1 MADTTRSWR
10 SAEDGINTVL
20 ECFQVI
26 TDALEKLAAESTDSK
41 TVSSADG
48 LLRKM
53 STFEFILT
61 LHVLQLIFKNT
72 GPASRILQSIAA
84 DMAISTKIIENS
96 ITILNQYRT
105 DSSATFNK
113 VIADAKY
120 FANAH
125 NIDDKLTA
133 SRVRRVPRL
142 SGEDALD
149 DPVTEAV
156 ERFRIAVFNVS
167 LDCVVSQLRDR
178 FSSDKIPIIMQ
189 MQHFAPC
196 KLMADEQTTPDS
208 IRDLCVFY
216 GYDPVL
222 ISREL
227 NEFRAAYR
235 SVHSL
240 VDVSDLVPKQAQET
254 GLPTE
259 ISRPVVVATYD
270 DNEDDDNSDVD
281 STGGDGG
288 VSVSRTNSNDN
299 TSTSDFEH
307 WTDYSY
313 VKPLRVIYQLSAY
326 PTLTSM
332 YKILASLSITSCSAE
347 RTLSRVRIIKNRLRS
362 TMQDDWF
369 SSLTLLACERDICE
383 SLKVEDIVDKFA
395 ALSTALRRHLI

>member
-20 ECFQVI
+20 ECFEFIV
-26 TDALEKLAAESTDSK
+26 DALEKLAAESTDSK

-84 DMAISTKIIENS
+84 DMAISTTIIENS
-96 ITILNQYRT
+96 ISTLSRYRT
-105 DSSATFNK
+105 NSTTTFDK
-113 VIADAKY
+113 VMADAKS

-125 NIDDKLTA
+125 NIDDKLAA

-149 DPVTEAV
+149 DPVTDAT

-178 FSSDKIPIIMQ
+178 FSSDSIPVIKQ

-196 KLMADEQTTPDS
+196 KLMTDDQTSPGS
-208 IRDLCVFY
+208 IRELCVFY

-240 VDVSDLVPKQAQET
+240 VDVSDFVPKLAKQAQEIHLLT
-254 GLPTE
+254 ST
-259 ISRPVVVATYD
+259 PVAAD
-270 DNEDDDNSDVD
+270 DGDDNSDVD
-281 STGGDGG
+281 SIDGDDG
-288 VSVSRTNSNDN
+288 VDVDDN
-299 TSTSDFEH
+299 ASMSDFEH

-332 YKILASLSITSCSAE
+332 YKILSSLSITSCSAE

-362 TMQDDWF
+362 TMKDDWF
-369 SSLTLLACERDICE
+369 SSLTLLACEKDVCD
-383 SLKVEDIVDKFA
+383 SLKVEDIVNKFA
-395 ALSTALRRHLI
+395 VLSPALRRHLV